1 VSRTLWFVAGAA
13 SGVYTIYRAKRLAQ
27 NLTPDG
33 IGARLA
39 ALSVGARMF
48 ADEVS
53 AGMVERE
60 SAIRAELGQGDDEL
74 RALAGPPSPVPER
87 EGADDGHR

>member
-74 RALAGPPSPVPER
+74 RALAGPPSPVPEP

>member
-53 AGMVERE
+53 AGMAERE

-87 EGADDGHR
+87 EGVDDGHR